1 MKIGN
6 PVFWMVRVNPV
17 DEQEPVIS
25 IKRRIEKMLP
35 EPEDVARFLKR
46 TVLKSKKQRA
56 RDAEIQRDV
65 QVRTAKGRIQ
75 QQIKRQK
82 ELVLR
87 YKALARKA
95 LSLND
100 EGRFRQAGA
109 QMLAAQR
116 AITTWEKYLL
126 SFELLE
132 SRREQVQATA
142 EMMKALQAM
151 GESLESLAEPVMV
164 EDLQTQLERGL
175 AQASSLEERMEAM
188 MGLVDTAL
196 QADAPVESEA
206 LGALEDSLLNEIQ
219 QQEAAEFD
227 PEIED
232 ALAEIRKTL
241 EDK

>member
-1 MKIGN
+1 
-6 PVFWMVRVNPV
+6 
-17 DEQEPVIS
+17 
-25 IKRRIEKMLP
+25 MLP
-35 EPEDVARFLKR
+35 EPEDVAKFLKR

-56 RDAEIQRDV
+56 REVEFERDV

-75 QQIKRQK
+75 QHINRQK
-82 ELVLR
+82 EMVLR

-100 EGRFRQAGA
+100 EVRFRQAGA
-109 QMLAAQR
+109 QMLAAQQ

-142 EMMKALQAM
+142 ELLNALRAM
-151 GESLESLAEPVMV
+151 GESMESLAEPVMV
-164 EDLQTQLERGL
+164 DELQTQLERGL
-175 AQASSLEERMEAM
+175 AQASSLDERMQVM
-188 MGLVDTAL
+188 MGLVDSAL
-196 QADAPVESEA
+196 QSGVPLESEA
-206 LGALEDSLLNEIQ
+206 LGALEDSLLSEIQ
-219 QQEAAEFD
+219 EQEAAEFD

-232 ALAEIRKTL
+232 ALSEIRKTL

>member
-1 MKIGN
+1 
-6 PVFWMVRVNPV
+6 
-17 DEQEPVIS
+17 
-25 IKRRIEKMLP
+25 MLP
-35 EPEDVARFLKR
+35 EPEDVGKFLKR
-46 TVLKSKKQRA
+46 TVFKSKKQRA
-56 RDAEIQRDV
+56 QEAEIQRDV

-75 QQIKRQK
+75 QQIARQK

-100 EGRFRQAGA
+100 EGRFRQAGS
-109 QMLAAQR
+109 QMLAAQQ

-132 SRREQVQATA
+132 SRREQAQATA
-142 EMMKALQAM
+142 EMMKALQVM

-164 EDLQTQLERGL
+164 EDLQSQLERGL
-175 AQASSLEERMEAM
+175 AQASSLDERMQAM
-188 MGLVDTAL
+188 MGMVDRTL
-196 QADAPVESEA
+196 QEEAPAESEA
-206 LGALEDSLLNEIQ
+206 LASLEESLLGEIQ

-227 PEIED
+227 PEIEE
-232 ALAEIRKTL
+232 ALAEIRKSL

>member
-1 MKIGN
+1 
-6 PVFWMVRVNPV
+6 
-17 DEQEPVIS
+17 
-25 IKRRIEKMLP
+25 MLP
-35 EPEDVARFLKR
+35 EPEDVGKFLKR
-46 TVLKSKKQRA
+46 TVFKSKKQRA
-56 RDAEIQRDV
+56 QEAEIQRDV

-75 QQIKRQK
+75 QQIARQK

-100 EGRFRQAGA
+100 EGRFRQAGS
-109 QMLAAQR
+109 QMLAAQQ

-132 SRREQVQATA
+132 SRREQAQATA
-142 EMMKALQAM
+142 EMMKALQVM

-164 EDLQTQLERGL
+164 EDLQSQLERGL
-175 AQASSLEERMEAM
+175 AQASSLDERMQAM
-188 MGLVDTAL
+188 MGMVDRTL
-196 QADAPVESEA
+196 QEEAPAESEA
-206 LGALEDSLLNEIQ
+206 LASLEESLLSEIQ
-219 QQEAAEFD
+219 QQEAVEFD

-232 ALAEIRKTL
+232 ALAEIRKSL

>member
-1 MKIGN
+1 
-6 PVFWMVRVNPV
+6 
-17 DEQEPVIS
+17 
-25 IKRRIEKMLP
+25 MLP
-35 EPEDVARFLKR
+35 EPEDVGKFLKR
-46 TVLKSKKQRA
+46 TVFKSKKQRA
-56 RDAEIQRDV
+56 QEAEIQRDV

-75 QQIKRQK
+75 QQIARQK

-100 EGRFRQAGA
+100 EGRFRQAGS
-109 QMLAAQR
+109 QMLAAQQ

-132 SRREQVQATA
+132 SRREQAQATA
-142 EMMKALQAM
+142 EMMKALQVM

-164 EDLQTQLERGL
+164 EDLQSQLERGL
-175 AQASSLEERMEAM
+175 AQASSLDERMQAM
-188 MGLVDTAL
+188 MGMVDRTL
-196 QADAPVESEA
+196 QEEAPAESEA
-206 LGALEDSLLNEIQ
+206 LASLEESLLSEIQ
-219 QQEAAEFD
+219 QQEVVEFD

-232 ALAEIRKTL
+232 ALAEIRKSL

>member
-1 MKIGN
+1 
-6 PVFWMVRVNPV
+6 
-17 DEQEPVIS
+17 
-25 IKRRIEKMLP
+25 MLP
-35 EPEDVARFLKR
+35 EPEDVGKFLKR
-46 TVLKSKKQRA
+46 TVFKSKKQRA
-56 RDAEIQRDV
+56 QEAEIQRDV

-75 QQIKRQK
+75 QQIARQK

-100 EGRFRQAGA
+100 EGRFRQAGS
-109 QMLAAQR
+109 QMLAAQQ

-132 SRREQVQATA
+132 SRREQAQATA
-142 EMMKALQAM
+142 EMMKALQVM

-164 EDLQTQLERGL
+164 EDLQSQLERGL
-175 AQASSLEERMEAM
+175 AQASSLDERMQAM
-188 MGLVDTAL
+188 MGMVDRTL
-196 QADAPVESEA
+196 QEEAPAESEA
-206 LGALEDSLLNEIQ
+206 LASLEESLLGEIQ

-227 PEIED
+227 SEIEE
-232 ALAEIRKTL
+232 ALAEIRKSL